1 MGQTESGLLQPPGT
15 VEVGPSSNK
24 EQSLPA
30 GMKEMFP
37 YRQEPA
43 TPDLESQRDPVDS
56 SDGSNSTPPPA
67 RHDQPTAVTAAAV
80 ESEGYRREREPSSP
94 EISPNQ
100 PGRNGE
106 GTGDPAGS
114 KPPSGTGDALQL
126 LRESE
131 GGSNDNDDAPKR
143 SKHDIKLTPAQGKAQ
158 HGTTTEVV
166 VDSTKQDDGQ
176 EPKQDKHDGAPS
188 VGSTAVMVVTAGSK
202 AEGVLPTVVH
212 PGGDVGEGVK
222 RSDSSHQHDRAH
234 SKVIRVRSSSLLAV
248 RTVVGVVLV
257 N

>member
-15 VEVGPSSNK
+15 VEAGPSSNK

-56 SDGSNSTPPPA
+56 GDGSSSTPPIA
-67 RHDQPTAVTAAAV
+67 GHDQPTAVTTAAA
-80 ESEGYRREREPSSP
+80 ESEMYRREREPSSA

-100 PGRNGE
+100 PGRNEE
-106 GTGDPAGS
+106 GTGDPTGS
-114 KPPSGTGDALQL
+114 KPHSGTGELLQL
-126 LRESE
+126 LRNSE
-131 GGSNDNDDAPKR
+131 GGSNDNDDAPKG
-143 SKHDIKLTPAQGKAQ
+143 SKHDIKLTPAQGKPQ
-158 HGTTTEVV
+158 HGATTEVV
-166 VDSTKQDDGQ
+166 VESTKQDDGQ
-176 EPKQDKHDGAPS
+176 EPKRDRHEGAPS

-202 AEGVLPTVVH
+202 AEGVFPAVVH
-212 PGGDVGEGVK
+212 PGGGVGEGVK
-222 RSDSSHQHDRAH
+222 RSDSSHHHDRAH
-234 SKVIRVRSSSLLAV
+234 SKVIHVRSCSLLAL
-248 RTVVGVVLV
+248 RTVGVVLV